1 MRLEV
6 QPGAQST
13 RFFCGDINITND
25 TFEVQQGD
33 VIGACLL
40 DDPQFNIHPLD
51 IFASSSFHRLYSED
65 NSDFCSNIGSVD
77 TSSPRWSIQSGLGL
91 HLYLETTGE
100 SQFTNSCLAA

>member
-100 SQFTNSCLAA
+100 SQFTNSCA